1 MVVRAS
7 LDPALHTHGG
17 GRMDRVATPPADFRT
32 RATDT
37 LCRATGA
44 ELCMDATL
52 LWNAPTRIRTGG
64 HTGDAG
70 GDHCN
75 HRLVCTR
82 QCVSGMDDGALLRM
96 GVLCNGA
103 QLGDLETELNPLALS
118 PQRALAD
125 SPMRSR
131 PPVTGVM
138 AWPHSV
144 AQQAHPPHCSTPAP
158 HAWHRLQQAKQSTRR

>member
-7 LDPALHTHGG
+7 MDPALHTHGG
-17 GRMDRVATPPADFRT
+17 GRMDRVATPPADFRA

-44 ELCMDATL
+44 ELCVDATL

-64 HTGDAG
+64 NTGDAG

-82 QCVSGMDDGALLRM
+82 QCASGMDDGALLRM
-96 GVLCNGA
+96 GVLCNGT
-103 QLGDLETELNPLALS
+103 QLGDLENELSQRPS
-118 PQRALAD
+118 PRNARQLLRQFHHV
-125 SPMRSR
+125 R
-131 PPVTGVM
+131 T
-138 AWPHSV
+138 
-144 AQQAHPPHCSTPAP
+144 
-158 HAWHRLQQAKQSTRR
+158 